1 MMKHTI
7 RHLICL
13 LLCTAT
19 LSTVCTG
26 CDSTKISAKNLMDG
40 ISPASVST
48 SEPPQEEF
56 SAQMTDFS
64 LSLLRQIGK
73 TSPEENRLLSPVSI
87 EMALS
92 LTANGAKDETLRQM
106 ETVLGGKMNM
116 LNAAMNFYQET
127 LSSEQ
132 PKVLLANSL
141 WMKEEGFSPNQDFL
155 QTAADYFRP
164 DVFSAPFDDSTLED
178 INHWVS
184 DKTDGLITN
193 TLDEI
198 PPDTVLYLINTLL
211 FDGKWKEPYGE
222 YQIAG
227 EYFHKEDGKEV
238 PIQLMYSEESRY
250 LEHELA
256 TGFLKPYEG
265 GEYAFGALLPR
276 EGMVLEELLEQLNG
290 DTLCEIL
297 QNPLNISVTAAV
309 PKFSFDASAELK
321 EPLKALG
328 ITDAFSPENANL
340 SGLGTADGNL
350 YINRVL
356 HKTHITVD
364 EAGTRA
370 GAVTAVEVTSEG
382 AALEIK
388 SVILNRP
395 FLFFIV
401 HQKTSALLFLG
412 TFSIPE

>member
-1 MMKHTI
+1 
-7 RHLICL
+7 
-13 LLCTAT
+13 
-19 LSTVCTG
+19 
-26 CDSTKISAKNLMDG
+26 
-40 ISPASVST
+40 
-48 SEPPQEEF
+48 
-56 SAQMTDFS
+56 
-64 LSLLRQIGK
+64 
-73 TSPEENRLLSPVSI
+73 
-87 EMALS
+87 
-92 LTANGAKDETLRQM
+92 
-106 ETVLGGKMNM
+106 
-116 LNAAMNFYQET
+116 
-127 LSSEQ
+127 
-132 PKVLLANSL
+132 
-141 WMKEEGFSPNQDFL
+141 
-155 QTAADYFRP
+155 
-164 DVFSAPFDDSTLED
+164 
-178 INHWVS
+178 
-184 DKTDGLITN
+184 
-193 TLDEI
+193 
-198 PPDTVLYLINTLL
+198 
-211 FDGKWKEPYGE
+211 
-222 YQIAG
+222 
-227 EYFHKEDGKEV
+227 
-238 PIQLMYSEESRY
+238 MYSEESRY

-256 TGFLKPYEG
+256 TGFFKSYEG

-276 EGMVLEELLEQLNG
+276 EGMVLEELLEQLDG

-297 QNPLNISVTAAV
+297 QNPLNIPVTAAV

>member
-1 MMKHTI
+1 MKHTI
-7 RHLICL
+7 RNLVCL
-13 LLCTAT
+13 LLCTAA

-26 CDSTKISAKNLMDG
+26 CNSTKISAKNLMDDVSPFTI
-40 ISPASVST
+40 ISDES
-48 SEPPQEEF
+48 PPKEF
-56 SAQMTDFS
+56 PAQMADFS

-106 ETVLGGKMNM
+106 EEVLGSNLDRLNLSMNCYRE
-116 LNAAMNFYQET
+116 A

-141 WMKEEGFSPNQDFL
+141 WMKEENFSPNQDFL
-155 QTAADYFRP
+155 QTAADYYRP
-164 DVFSAPFDDSTLED
+164 DVFSSPFDDSTVED

-184 DKTDGLITN
+184 DKTDGLISN
-193 TLDEI
+193 ALDEI
-198 PPDTVLYLINTLL
+198 SPDAVLYLINTLL
-211 FDGKWKEPYGE
+211 FDGKWAEPYRE
-222 YQIAG
+222 DQITD
-227 EYFHKEDGKEV
+227 ETFHKEDGKDT

-276 EGMVLEELLEQLNG
+276 EGMALDELLEQLDGN
-290 DTLCEIL
+290 TLQEIL
-297 QNPLNISVTAAV
+297 QNASNTPVTAAV

-321 EPLKALG
+321 EPLIALG
-328 ITDAFSPENANL
+328 MTDAFSPENANL
-340 SGLGTADGNL
+340 SGLGTAGGNL
-350 YINRVL
+350 YISRVL
-356 HKTHITVD
+356 HKTHIAVD

-370 GAVTAVEVTSEG
+370 GAVTAVEVEAEG

-395 FLFFIV
+395 FLFFIL
-401 HQKTSALLFLG
+401 HEETGTLLFLG
-412 TFSIPE
+412 TFSHPV

>member
-1 MMKHTI
+1 MKHTI

-19 LSTVCTG
+19 LSTFCTG
-26 CDSTKISAKNLMDG
+26 CDSTKISSKNLMDDVSPFTI
-40 ISPASVST
+40 ISDES
-48 SEPPQEEF
+48 PPKELP
-56 SAQMTDFS
+56 AQMADFS

-92 LTANGAKDETLRQM
+92 LTANGAKDETLHQM
-106 ETVLGGKMNM
+106 EEVLGSNLDR
-116 LNAAMNFYQET
+116 LNLSMDCYRQA

-155 QTAADYFRP
+155 QTAADYYRP
-164 DVFSAPFDDSTLED
+164 DIFSAPFDSSTVED

-198 PPDTVLYLINTLL
+198 PLDTVLYLINTLL
-211 FDGKWKEPYGE
+211 FDAKWKEPYGE
-222 YQIAG
+222 HQIAG
-227 EYFHKEDGKEV
+227 EYFHKEDGEEI

-256 TGFLKPYEG
+256 TGFFKSYEG

-276 EGMVLEELLEQLNG
+276 EGMVLEELLEQLDG
-290 DTLCEIL
+290 DTLQEIL
-297 QNPLNISVTAAV
+297 QNPLDTPVTAAV
-309 PKFSFDASAELK
+309 PKFSFDTSAELK

-401 HQKTSALLFLG
+401 HQKTGALLFLG

>member
-1 MMKHTI
+1 MKRTI
-7 RHLICL
+7 RNLVCL
-13 LLCTAT
+13 LLCAAI
-19 LSTVCTG
+19 LPAFCTG
-26 CDSTKISAKNLMDG
+26 CDPQKISAKNLMDDVSPFTI
-40 ISPASVST
+40 ISDES
-48 SEPPQEEF
+48 PPKELP
-56 SAQMTDFS
+56 AQMADFS

-73 TSPEENRLLSPVSI
+73 TSPDENRLLSPVSI

-106 ETVLGGKMNM
+106 EEVLGSNLDR
-116 LNAAMNFYQET
+116 LNAAMNDYREA

-184 DKTDGLITN
+184 DKTDGLIPN

-211 FDGKWKEPYGE
+211 FDGKWKEPYGQ
-222 YQIAG
+222 YQITD
-227 EYFHKEDGKEV
+227 EYFQKEDGEKA

-276 EGMVLEELLEQLNG
+276 EGLALEELLENLDG
-290 DTLCEIL
+290 DTLCKIL
-297 QNPLNISVTAAV
+297 QTPLDIPVTAAV

-321 EPLKALG
+321 EPLEALG
-328 ITDAFSPENANL
+328 MTDAFSPENANL
-340 SGLGTADGNL
+340 SGLGTAGGNL

-356 HKTHITVD
+356 HKTHIAVD

-370 GAVTAVEVTSEG
+370 GAVTAVEVASEG

-395 FLFFIV
+395 FLFFIL
-401 HQKTSALLFLG
+401 HEKTGTLLFLG
-412 TFSIPE
+412 TFSQPV